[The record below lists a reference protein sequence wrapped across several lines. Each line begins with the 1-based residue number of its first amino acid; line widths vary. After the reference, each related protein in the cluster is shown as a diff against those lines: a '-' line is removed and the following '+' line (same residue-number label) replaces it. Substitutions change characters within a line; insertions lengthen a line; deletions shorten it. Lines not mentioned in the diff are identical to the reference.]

1 VVRTDAAE
9 FCCNGQR
16 YAYLVAPA
24 VDAPLTELTPAE
36 RGVVELVANGCTSR
50 EVAERRRTS
59 VHTVNNHLASI
70 YRKLQ
75 VTSRYELVSRLARA
89 SHDRVEAQVV
99 NRSTR

>member
-9 FCCNGQR
+9 FCCNGRR

-59 VHTVNNHLASI
+59 VAHRNS
-70 YRKLQ
+70 R
-75 VTSRYELVSRLARA
+75 TSGEDERTAHSKRMLSM
-89 SHDRVEAQVV
+89 
-99 NRSTR
+99 